1 MIKVAAS
8 AAISLPAATLTATPI
23 GAAVFLFL
31 APMVGA
37 LRVAASAATPRA
49 TAPPTT
55 TPIGVV
61 EIS

>member
-8 AAISLPAATLTATPI
+8 AAISLPATTPTATPI

-37 LRVAASAATPRA
+37 LRVAADAATPRA

-55 TPIGVV
+55 TPNGV
-61 EIS
+61 E

>member
-1 MIKVAAS
+1 MTK
-8 AAISLPAATLTATPI
+8 AAINVTTHESLAHPTATPI

-37 LRVAASAATPRA
+37 LRVAADAATPRA

-55 TPIGVV
+55 TPNGV
-61 EIS
+61 E